1 MNDKFNEQ
9 KDTLVSLKHEI
20 SLLQQQ
26 VDYLLRN
33 EKTLGLL
40 DLDVMMNRTHSI
52 YDQLCSIDIS
62 DMPVEEDVNDDDEEL
77 PVDEETVM
85 SLFGIE
91 KEKEEAP
98 EEKVIPEEAPQ
109 EEEEIVLQEE
119 EVIVPQEEE
128 VIPQEEEP
136 VEEEEVPEI
145 EESVPEEVIAEA
157 PRDVEP
163 EAPIEKEEPAPDDFG
178 FILNFEPMEAAQEE
192 PQEESPE
199 ESEEEAKPVYTTGD
213 EIEMSIP
220 QFQNTEEEPHDVEEI
235 PYEPVIIGDMEE
247 KEESGF
253 ELEAQETLGE
263 RLQQQEDHSLAA
275 RLQHE
280 AALKDLRTTIG
291 INDKFLLVNELFGGS
306 MEKYNKSI
314 ENLNDLKTLNG
325 ALIYMNELR
334 IELQWNSSNE
344 AYKKLLELVHRKFE
358 A

>member
-26 VDYLLRN
+26 VDFLLRN
-33 EKTLGLL
+33 EKPLGLL

-62 DMPVEEDVNDDDEEL
+62 DMPWE
-77 PVDEETVM
+77 EETEDGSQESEEGSQKTEDLPLEPEEEVAIKT
-85 SLFGIE
+85 LFGIE
-91 KEKEEAP
+91 EEPNIEPEEPVAELEEEPKEEPIVEPEEDPVIEP
-98 EEKVIPEEAPQ
+98 EEKP
-109 EEEEIVLQEE
+109 
-119 EVIVPQEEE
+119 
-128 VIPQEEEP
+128 EEEP
-136 VEEEEVPEI
+136 ENEPVNVVGSVEEAVQSDPN
-145 EESVPEEVIAEA
+145 
-157 PRDVEP
+157 
-163 EAPIEKEEPAPDDFG
+163 DFG
-178 FILNFEPMEAAQEE
+178 FILNFEPVGEQD
-192 PQEESPE
+192 Q
-199 ESEEEAKPVYTTGD
+199 KTPVYTTGD
-213 EIEMSIP
+213 EIEMTIP
-220 QFQNTEEEPHDVEEI
+220 QFQNTNEATEEETKETEEEI

-247 KEESGF
+247 KDDSGF
-253 ELEAQETLGE
+253 ELDQPETIGD

-275 RLQHE
+275 KLQHE
-280 AALKDLRTTIG
+280 AAVNDLRTAIG
-291 INDKFLLVNELFGGS
+291 INDKFLLVNELFSGS

-344 AYKKLLELVHRKFE
+344 AYRKLLELVHRKFE

>member
-26 VDYLLRN
+26 VDYLIRN
-33 EKTLGLL
+33 EKSLGLL
-40 DLDVMMNRTHSI
+40 DLDVMMNRTHTI

-62 DMPVEEDVNDDDEEL
+62 DMPEEDVPADDEEL
-77 PVDEETVM
+77 PIDEETVKT
-85 SLFGIE
+85 LFGIE
-91 KEKEEAP
+91 EEEP
-98 EEKVIPEEAPQ
+98 IQ
-109 EEEEIVLQEE
+109 EEEPIEEKPVEEEPIQEE
-119 EVIVPQEEE
+119 EPFE
-128 VIPQEEEP
+128 EEEP
-136 VEEEEVPEI
+136 VEEEKPVV
-145 EESVPEEVIAEA
+145 ESDADVIGNETEPAA
-157 PRDVEP
+157 PDDDGLLRSARNDEP
-163 EAPIEKEEPAPDDFG
+163 EASQSDPNDFG
-178 FILNFEPMEAAQEE
+178 FILNFEPVEEKEEETEVRSQET
-192 PQEESPE
+192 EESDQ
-199 ESEEEAKPVYTTGD
+199 VYTTGD

-220 QFQNTEEEPHDVEEI
+220 QTAPPEEEI

-247 KEESGF
+247 KEEAGF
-253 ELEAQETLGE
+253 EFETQETLGD

-275 RLQHE
+275 KLQHE
-280 AALKDLRTTIG
+280 AAVKDLRTAIG
-291 INDKFLLVNELFGGS
+291 INDKFLLVNELFSGS

>member
-26 VDYLLRN
+26 VDFLLRN
-33 EKTLGLL
+33 GKPLGLL

-62 DMPVEEDVNDDDEEL
+62 DMPYE
-77 PVDEETVM
+77 EETEDGSQETEDIPLEPEEEEAIK

-91 KEKEEAP
+91 EEPAV
-98 EEKVIPEEAPQ
+98 EQ
-109 EEEEIVLQEE
+109 EEEATEPEE
-119 EVIVPQEEE
+119 PIIEP
-128 VIPQEEEP
+128 EEEP
-136 VEEEEVPEI
+136 IVEPKEEPFAEPEEPI
-145 EESVPEEVIAEA
+145 HVIGNVEESVQSDPN
-157 PRDVEP
+157 
-163 EAPIEKEEPAPDDFG
+163 DFG
-178 FILNFEPMEAAQEE
+178 FILNFEPA
-192 PQEESPE
+192 
-199 ESEEEAKPVYTTGD
+199 EEEVEKTEDGSQKTEDPAPVYTTGD
-213 EIEMSIP
+213 EIEMTIP
-220 QFQNTEEEPHDVEEI
+220 QMETPNVEMSVPDTPEEEI

-247 KEESGF
+247 KEDSSF
-253 ELEAQETLGE
+253 ELDQPETIGE

-275 RLQHE
+275 KLQHE
-280 AALKDLRTTIG
+280 AAVNDLRTAIG
-291 INDKFLLVNELFGGS
+291 INDKFLFVNELFGGS

-344 AYKKLLELVHRKFE
+344 AYQKLLELVHRKYE